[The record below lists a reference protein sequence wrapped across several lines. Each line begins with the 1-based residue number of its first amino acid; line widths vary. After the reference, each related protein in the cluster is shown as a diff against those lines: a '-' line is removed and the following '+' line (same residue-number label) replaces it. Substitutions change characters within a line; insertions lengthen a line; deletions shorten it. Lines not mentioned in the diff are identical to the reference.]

1 MANNGQVLITPQF
14 RMSYP
19 NLVKPR
25 RYEENGKAQGDP
37 KFSTEM
43 LIPTEDMGTFK
54 KWNETNES
62 FDDVDF
68 ARICAG
74 LAKGA
79 WPDINLKEAVV
90 QGGLGWPI
98 SDGNTIADKKVS
110 GGKKED
116 SVAAYRGMKLTRA
129 KSNEDMPPRLYCYE
143 DKKKRQLVRGMDA
156 DMEKAANLFKGGSY
170 AYAEITVKAVEMA
183 GRKYVTSYLN
193 GVVFVKQGE
202 LLGAPSVMD
211 RYDAGIT
218 GGESDYDPT
227 DGLDNDLDDEIPF

>member
-1 MANNGQVLITPQF
+1 MANNSIVLITPQF

-19 NLVKPR
+19 NLAKPR
-25 RYEENGKAQGDP
+25 AFEQNGKAQGDP

-54 KWNETNES
+54 RWNETNDS
-62 FDDVDF
+62 FEDVDL
-68 ARICAG
+68 ARVCADA
-74 LAKGA
+74 AKA
-79 WPDINLKEAVV
+79 EWPELNLKEAVLH
-90 QGGLGWPI
+90 GGLGWPI
-98 SDGNTIADKKVS
+98 TAGDKIADEKVS

-116 SVAAYRGMKLTRA
+116 SVEAYRGMKVIRA

-170 AYAEITVKAVEMA
+170 AYAEITVKALKTPQ
-183 GRKYVTSYLN
+183 GKFVTFYLN

-202 LLGAPSVMD
+202 LLGSPSMMD
-211 RYDAGIT
+211 RYDAGVT

-227 DGLDNDLDDEIPF
+227 GGLDDEIPF